1 MKLTKFLP
9 NLLNDLK
16 YQINQILIIN
26 TLKNFKEEILDT
38 LIFPLNNNCKINNE
52 DQIKNIL
59 ENSVK
64 DTLNKLTLLNILN
77 EKKYADSYLV
87 LKEIIDTKIEN
98 IFLILGFLYQNNLLS
113 QVISNYKSKN
123 INLRAY
129 SIDLIDNIVSNDI
142 KRVFLQLLDDISIEK
157 RLVHFLKIL

>member
-1 MKLTKFLP
+1 MK
-9 NLLNDLK
+9 
-16 YQINQILIIN
+16 IL
-26 TLKNFKEEILDT
+26 F
-38 LIFPLNNNCKINNE
+38 NNNCKINNE

-77 EKKYADSYLV
+77 EKKYANSYLV

-98 IFLILGFLYQNNLLS
+98 IFLILGFLHQNNLLS

-129 SIDLIDNIVSNDI
+129 SILIYEIGKNIEVKYINLILDFINSKDELI
-142 KRVFLQLLDDISIEK
+142 KETAQWANKQLNK
-157 RLVHFLKIL
+157 KV